1 MSKYV
6 SILEATQLTGKSQA
20 TIYRLIR
27 RPASKDYIRHDNDT
41 TTIDREYLLSVYPA
55 RNPNYAES
63 KFTSS
68 DLISDDLLK
77 DLLKEY
83 PAALLLERDKHI
95 NFLEDQHKAMLEQ
108 KDRQISFLESQIEI
122 KDITIRE
129 LINTNVQLIERDRES
144 NIIIKSI
151 EDKLNKQLVSGEP
164 MESVYRQS
172 RFYNNAVLDKV
183 MYGVSFVI
191 GLAALVFIFAMLWAY
206 FSSH

>member
-27 RPASKDYIRHDNDT
+27 RPASKDYIKHDNDT
-41 TTIDREYLLSVYPA
+41 TIIDREYLLTVYPA
-55 RNPNYAES
+55 KNHNYSGNRHAS
-63 KFTSS
+63 I
-68 DLISDDLLK
+68 DVISDDLLK

-83 PAALLLERDKHI
+83 PASLLLERDKHI
-95 NFLEDQHKAMLEQ
+95 HFLEDQHKAMLEQ
-108 KDRQISFLESQIEI
+108 KDKQINFLESQLEI

-129 LINTNVQLIERDRES
+129 LIHTNIQLIERDRES

-151 EDKLNKQLVSGEP
+151 EDKINKQLVSADPTETHQ
-164 MESVYRQS
+164 RQS
-172 RFYNNAVLDKV
+172 KFNNNAVLDKV

-191 GLAALVFIFAMLWAY
+191 GLAALIFIFAMLWAY
-206 FSSH
+206 FSR